1 VGLKNISIFLCI
13 FLITGQTVIV
23 SAQGNSSLKELQGE
37 IKIYNLINGLYLDKN
52 QMEFILS
59 CAQELKQKKDEWR
72 YVYENN
78 LANQREVLLS
88 LKNEVRNNKTEVS
101 PDLARDV
108 HRTKLEIQKLRKEY
122 IDTSKSKAQ
131 AVKSILSK
139 NQLYTIENYKPC
151 LVPAQ
156 GSARIGEDNSGKQAT
171 ELLERIRT
179 MPKQRYNQK
188 KHIISQKHVERLS
201 MKLPML
207 KPEEL
212 KQAQN
217 SLLKIMDKAKALS
230 DTDFL
235 IEKNNLAKQIK
246 DITSPPEKAEA
257 EEKIARFLL
266 DASIISVLQDKLK

>member
-1 VGLKNISIFLCI
+1 M
-13 FLITGQTVIV
+13 TGQAVIAR
-23 SAQGNSSLKELQGE
+23 AQDKPSVKELQSE

-59 CAQELKQKKDEWR
+59 CAQELKQKKDEWK

-78 LANQREVLLS
+78 LVNQREVLLN
-88 LKNEVRNNKTEVS
+88 LKNEVKNNKTEVS
-101 PDLARDV
+101 GDLARGV
-108 HRTKLEIQKLRKEY
+108 HRAKLEIQKLRKEY
-122 IDTSKSKAQ
+122 INVSKSKAQ

-151 LVPAQ
+151 LVPPK
-156 GSARIGEDNSGKQAT
+156 GLARIGEDDSGKQFT

-201 MKLPML
+201 VKRPML
-207 KPEEL
+207 KQEEL

-230 DTDFL
+230 DTGFL
-235 IEKNNLAKQIK
+235 IEKNNLAKEIK
-246 DITSPPEKAEA
+246 DIISPKEKAEA
-257 EEKIARFLL
+257 EEKITRFLL
-266 DASIISVLQDKLK
+266 DASIISVLQEKLK